1 MTRAK
6 NMFGVAIAL
15 VVVVVG
21 VGSVFSMMASRKD
34 TAVKGDTSQITAT
47 TDAPEVI
54 PDPNV
59 IEFDGESF
67 KPSRLT
73 VTTRVPVTIVNSSKD
88 ELAIDSY
95 LAAPGGIEMPKVL
108 PSGGTITHTFNRTGE
123 FEYFSSKKQTLNVFI
138 EVTN

>member
-6 NMFGVAIAL
+6 NIFGVAIAL

-21 VGSVFSMMASRKD
+21 VGSVLSMMASRKD
-34 TAVKGDTSQITAT
+34 SAVKGDTSQLTVST
-47 TDAPEVI
+47 NAPEVVA
-54 PDPNV
+54 DPNV

-73 VTTRVPVTIVNSSKD
+73 VTTSVPVTIVNSSKED
-88 ELAIDSY
+88 LALDSY

-108 PSGGTITHTFNRTGE
+108 LSGGTVTHTFKRVGE